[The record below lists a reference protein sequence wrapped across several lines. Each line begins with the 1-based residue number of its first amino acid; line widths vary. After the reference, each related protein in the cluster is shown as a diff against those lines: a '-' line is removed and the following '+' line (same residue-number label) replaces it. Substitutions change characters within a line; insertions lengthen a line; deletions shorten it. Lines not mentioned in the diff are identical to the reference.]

1 MKFEMCLTITW
12 STRYY
17 VLSNH
22 LEEVTLLRA
31 NGPPDEMHKCILAL
45 IPEEILVVLCIKEV
59 RSMFLIER
67 TFNETMA

>member
-1 MKFEMCLTITW
+1 MKFEMCSTITW

-31 NGPPDEMHKCILAL
+31 NGPPDEMHKFNTRRNPRSAL
-45 IPEEILVVLCIKEV
+45 YQTSAIHVPYRAYI
-59 RSMFLIER
+59 
-67 TFNETMA
+67 